1 MYEVDMWYKHLSY
14 PYNVMKSVYNLDYV
28 DYHNISEEE
37 LIHRLDTA
45 YQLLVQNGHEKKV
58 TAFKLRFKEQ
68 RTYKSI
74 AQVLGVTPERVRQV
88 INEIGR
94 RLRRD
99 MYKSCI
105 FRQS

>member
-14 PYNVMKSVYNLDYV
+14 PYNVMKSVYDLDRV
-28 DYHNISEEE
+28 DYSTINERE
-37 LIHRLDTA
+37 LIYRFNTTYKALI
-45 YQLLVQNGHEKKV
+45 QSGHEKKV

-74 AQVLGVTPERVRQV
+74 AQVLGVSPERVRQM

-99 MYKSCI
+99 MYRCYI
-105 FRQS
+105 FR